1 MYAHVGGLTKRVNVL
16 SKQDELFF
24 ASMYKEQRKAHAWE
38 LFVDHPG
45 FCHAS
50 WSLLAHCQLVTGVLR
65 VERHRRLVSC
75 KRQEV
80 CWLGQRASGS
90 PSEPRPHHPWL
101 WYLQHLSV
109 APTPLEK

>member
-50 WSLLAHCQLVTGVLR
+50 WSPFPSIKLRYLSAQITG
-65 VERHRRLVSC
+65 
-75 KRQEV
+75 
-80 CWLGQRASGS
+80 G
-90 PSEPRPHHPWL
+90 P
-101 WYLQHLSV
+101 LSFGV
-109 APTPLEK
+109 